1 MSPDEIV
8 ENLRCLGWREY
19 TRTIRFAIKDNIDIA
34 EENLI
39 YAIIEIP
46 EHYKISSLARYSN
59 AVRPI
64 TKCSYESIKQAIIQE
79 ECVES
84 YKEHLLQELAN
95 AKVVE

>member
-8 ENLRCLGWREY
+8 KNLRCLGWREY
-19 TRTIRFAIKDNIDIA
+19 TRAIRIAIKENIDIA
-34 EENLI
+34 EEDLI

-46 EHYKISSLARYSN
+46 EHYKIALLARYSN

-64 TKCSYESIKQAIIQE
+64 TRCSFESIKQAIVQE

-95 AKVVE
+95 AKTVE